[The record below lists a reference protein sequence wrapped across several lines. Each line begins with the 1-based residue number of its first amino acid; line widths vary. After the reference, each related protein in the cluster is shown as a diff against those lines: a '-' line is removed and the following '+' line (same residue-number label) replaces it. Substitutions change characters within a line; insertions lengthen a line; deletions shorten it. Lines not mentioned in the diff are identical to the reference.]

1 MTKGMTGC
9 AALADLG
16 RSKTDPLKK
25 RIQRGDVLV
34 GGWLTVRS
42 TEIAEALASTGVDWI
57 AADFEHGTLDIGS
70 ASEAF
75 VAIER
80 HGVCPIVRLTSM
92 DADQACRALDIG
104 AQGLLVPVVE
114 DPEEFADFARQCL
127 YSPRGTRGTAL
138 GRFNRWGEEFSDY
151 HENFQPV
158 LVPMIET
165 RRGVEAAREIA
176 ALDCVDALFFGPYD
190 LSADLGDPG
199 NFESD
204 EFISARTSILDAA
217 EAAGKAAGG
226 HQVALEAGSVA
237 KMIEEG
243 FRFIAYGTDVV
254 ALRTSMATFRDK
266 S

>member
-1 MTKGMTGC
+1 MTKGIIGSS
-9 AALADLG
+9 ALADSG
-16 RSKTDPLKK
+16 SSKTDSLKTC
-25 RIQRGDVLV
+25 IQRGDVLV

-75 VAIER
+75 AAIER
-80 HGVCPIVRLTSM
+80 HGVFPVARLTSM

-104 AQGLLVPVVE
+104 AQGLLVPVVQSA
-114 DPEEFADFARQCL
+114 EEFADFARQCL
-127 YSPRGTRGTAL
+127 YSPQGSRGTAL
-138 GRFNRWGEEFSDY
+138 GRFNGWGDDFSDY
-151 HENFQPV
+151 RENFAPV

-165 RRGVEAAREIA
+165 RRGVEAAAEIA

-199 NFESD
+199 NFESA
-204 EFISARTSILDAA
+204 EFLSARARILEAA
-217 EAAGKAAGG
+217 ESAGKAAGG
-226 HQVALEAGSVA
+226 HQVAVEVGSVA
-237 KMIEEG
+237 KMVDDG

-254 ALRTSMATFRDK
+254 ALRTSMSTFRDK
-266 S
+266 P